1 MRLLLSTTTLVLA
14 TAVAVGVLAGGA
26 TSSPGDLSA
35 RDRCVRGDWKMS
47 NAASNAV
54 LQSLINTPT
63 IRVARGVITASF
75 ARDGEM
81 RYGSTDFVV
90 RVDGGDLVMTG
101 TGTFVFEANWSTRGD
116 RLIVSAGR
124 SEVFISKFTATKDG
138 RTYTVPGPGATVK
151 RTPGG
156 PTPYTC
162 RGDTLRWKIP
172 LNDTWTLFR
181 RVD

>member
-1 MRLLLSTTTLVLA
+1 
-14 TAVAVGVLAGGA
+14 
-26 TSSPGDLSA
+26 
-35 RDRCVRGDWKMS
+35 MS

-63 IRVARGVITASF
+63 IRIARGVITASF
-75 ARDGEM
+75 SGDGEM

-90 RVDGGDLVMTG
+90 RVDGGDLVMSG

-116 RLIVSAGR
+116 RLIVGPGR

-138 RTYTVPGPGATVK
+138 RTFTVPGPGATVK
-151 RTPGG
+151 RTRGG

-162 RGDTLRWKIP
+162 RRDTLRWRVP
-172 LNDTWTLFR
+172 LNDTQTLFR

>member
-1 MRLLLSTTTLVLA
+1 M
-14 TAVAVGVLAGGA
+14 
-26 TSSPGDLSA
+26 SA

-47 NAASNAV
+47 NSASNAV
-54 LQSLINTPT
+54 LQSLINSPN

-75 ARDGEM
+75 PREGTM

-90 RVDGGDLVMTG
+90 RVDGGSLVMSG
-101 TGTFVFEANWSTRGD
+101 TGTFIFEAGWSTRNG
-116 RLIVSAGR
+116 RLVVGAGR

-138 RTYTVPGPGATVK
+138 RTVTVPGPGSTFK
-151 RTPGG
+151 RTPRS

-181 RVD
+181 RMD